1 MIFNTHNRTP
11 KIQTN
16 KTLKIMLISCWSLMV
31 AFFLF
36 FAIATSVMS
45 QSILPAVIILIPITL
60 ITVFAI
66 ITTIDMNKA
75 YVQIDGES
83 IIAVDYYF
91 FLRKEKCFTIDEIKT
106 AEIALG
112 YSFRVRGYRYSM
124 MGFSLYDATFS
135 PSLSQGFE
143 NYFIGLSQMTIGPE
157 LEIVDIEGNPKTV
170 QLISLDNTNRYFSSD
185 EVSEDPVSY
194 IGVYL
199 YENPDNQ
206 VQMMELYILDH
217 TSKSFMPELEAG
229 SRYGAEKPV
238 ATEPGFYF
246 CATFAKY

>member
-16 KTLKIMLISCWSLMV
+16 KTLKIMLISCWSLMAAV
-31 AFFLF
+31 FLF

-45 QSILPAVIILIPITL
+45 QSILPGVIILIPITL
-60 ITVFAI
+60 IAVFSI

-112 YSFRVRGYRYSM
+112 YSFRVRGYRYST
-124 MGFSLYDATFS
+124 MGFSYIVFRNADNKYLFKIINS
-135 PSLSQGFE
+135 PE
-143 NYFIGLSQMTIGPE
+143 TKE
-157 LEIVDIEGNPKTV
+157 
-170 QLISLDNTNRYFSSD
+170 
-185 EVSEDPVSY
+185 
-194 IGVYL
+194 
-199 YENPDNQ
+199 
-206 VQMMELYILDH
+206 
-217 TSKSFMPELEAG
+217 
-229 SRYGAEKPV
+229 
-238 ATEPGFYF
+238 YF
-246 CATFAKY
+246 CKYFQIQ